1 MVNFVK
7 RFAKINRTHIGR
19 ASVLCYIV
27 DSFTKGVNCIST
39 PGAFFEAKLRVAAR
53 KPCQDR
59 TTTTA
64 MLLLDD

>member
-27 DSFTKGVNCIST
+27 NSCIST